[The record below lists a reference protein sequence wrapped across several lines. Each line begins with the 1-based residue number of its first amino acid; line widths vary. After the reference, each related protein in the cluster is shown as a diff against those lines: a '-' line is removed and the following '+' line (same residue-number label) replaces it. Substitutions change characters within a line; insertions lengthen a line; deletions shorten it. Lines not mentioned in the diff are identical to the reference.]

1 MFVNAA
7 GLSVHVCLVVIAIQ
21 HLDFIHVLQEDAA
34 VAASLACTGD
44 VFRYAPFD
52 MQLEVLE
59 FLFCQDVAFLLV
71 YSENAVFYDPFGGA
85 ALSVLPSG
93 KVFSVNRTMASE
105 GALFVLMSPGVTTF
119 GCGVQYSDIP
129 GFIFSC
135 SGYCFCALALT
146 QAVQANAA
154 KAVFIVMLLF
164 MV

>member
-1 MFVNAA
+1 MSCRKMPLLPRPWLVPVMFSGTHHSICNWKFSNFCFVRMSPFFLSTVKTPSFTIHSA
-7 GLSVHVCLVVIAIQ
+7 GPP
-21 HLDFIHVLQEDAA
+21 
-34 VAASLACTGD
+34 LA
-44 VFRYAPFD
+44 
-52 MQLEVLE
+52 
-59 FLFCQDVAFLLV
+59 FCQAERSF
-71 YSENAVFYDPFGGA
+71 
-85 ALSVLPSG
+85 PS
-93 KVFSVNRTMASE
+93 NRTMASE